1 MNDIIYIDEK
11 KKDELYD
18 VFLQLKNDNLDKF
31 TIHDNLLIQMVI
43 AFGVQK
49 KLVFDEIIAILYLFG
64 YEVKE

>member
-1 MNDIIYIDEK
+1 MNDIIYIDKK

-31 TIHDNLLIQMVI
+31 TIRDNLLIQTVI